1 MLNSNILKEIT
12 SKQNKLLDLFNLL
25 NNDNKANS
33 KNKKTS
39 TNTKKASIKKD
50 ENKSIL
56 LEYMGYIDDKLFKKY
71 SNSKNFSSFI
81 NEFDRATN
89 EEDKK
94 KQITLSNMTL
104 KRMKIVNTS
113 GNYLILLMLLII
125 FCMNILKKDQ
135 D

>member
-1 MLNSNILKEIT
+1 MTCLICLRQIQKI
-12 SKQNKLLDLFNLL
+12 KKLVPIR
-25 NNDNKANS
+25 
-33 KNKKTS
+33 KKHQY
-39 TNTKKASIKKD
+39 KKD

-71 SNSKNFSSFI
+71 SNSKNCSNFI
-81 NEFDRATN
+81 NEFDCATN

-94 KQITLSNMTL
+94 TQITLSNMTL
-104 KRMKIVNTS
+104 KRMKIVNSS

-125 FCMNILKKDQ
+125 VCMNILKKDQ

>member
-1 MLNSNILKEIT
+1 
-12 SKQNKLLDLFNLL
+12 
-25 NNDNKANS
+25 
-33 KNKKTS
+33 
-39 TNTKKASIKKD
+39 
-50 ENKSIL
+50 
-56 LEYMGYIDDKLFKKY
+56 MGYIDDKLFKKY

-104 KRMKIVNTS
+104 KRNKIVNTS

>member
-1 MLNSNILKEIT
+1 MTCLICLRQIQKI
-12 SKQNKLLDLFNLL
+12 KKLVPIR
-25 NNDNKANS
+25 
-33 KNKKTS
+33 KKHQY
-39 TNTKKASIKKD
+39 KKD

-71 SNSKNFSSFI
+71 SNSKNCSNFI
-81 NEFDRATN
+81 NEFDCATD

-94 KQITLSNMTL
+94 NQITLSNMTL
-104 KRMKIVNTS
+104 KRMKIVNSS

-125 FCMNILKKDQ
+125 VCMNILKKDQ